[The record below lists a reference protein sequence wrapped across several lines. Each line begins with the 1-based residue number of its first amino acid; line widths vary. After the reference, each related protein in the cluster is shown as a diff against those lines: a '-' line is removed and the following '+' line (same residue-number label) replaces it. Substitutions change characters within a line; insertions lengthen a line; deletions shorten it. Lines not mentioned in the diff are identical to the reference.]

1 MQARLAPLTMLPRTL
16 LALALLTT
24 GCRSL
29 PERYAE
35 TVRIESVPAGA
46 TVYLDGKAQGRT
58 PLRLELVRSRSHLI
72 RLEREGY
79 RPAFEYILPEL
90 SDNLPFVRLGPL
102 VDAGAYARLA
112 PNPMRVEL
120 SPLVVPGSIGA
131 QPFEEFSYRVMQADA
146 LRETGR
152 ISAEEHAY
160 VIHQL
165 IDFFGPYAGIG
176 APP

>member
-1 MQARLAPLTMLPRTL
+1 MMLPRTL
-16 LALALLTT
+16 LALALLST

-35 TVRIESVPAGA
+35 MVRIESVPAGA

-58 PLRLELVRSRSHLI
+58 PLRLELVRTRSHFV

-79 RPAFEYILPEL
+79 RPAFEYLLPEL
-90 SDNLPFVRLGPL
+90 FEQLPFVRLGPL
-102 VDAGAYARLA
+102 VDAGAYARLT
-112 PNPMRVEL
+112 PNPLRVEL

-152 ISAEEHAY
+152 ITAEEHAY
-160 VIHQL
+160 VIQQL
-165 IDFFGPYAGIG
+165 IAFFGHYAGIG
-176 APP
+176 TSP